1 MENKLKI
8 LGIAGSLRNG
18 SYNKKLLNAAI
29 LLKQE
34 NIEIEVF
41 DIKNIPM
48 FNTDLEKEEIPEVV
62 KLFKQKIKES
72 DGLLISTPEYN
83 YSISGA
89 LKNAIDWASR
99 PPVNPPLMKKP
110 VAIMGGSGGIG
121 GTIRAQAHL
130 RQILQHS
137 NMMDMKKPEVLI
149 TKIQDKFDE
158 NGSLIDEPLKEHL
171 KKFLSSF
178 ENWIKLFNNLL

>member
-1 MENKLKI
+1 MENILKI
-8 LGIAGSLRNG
+8 LGINGSLRKG

-41 DIKNIPM
+41 DLKDIPM
-48 FNTDLEKEEIPEVV
+48 FNTDLEKEEIPEAV
-62 KLFKQKIKES
+62 KIFKEKIEES

-83 YSISGA
+83 YSIPGA

-99 PPVNPPLMKKP
+99 PSGNSPLIKKP
-110 VAIMGGSGGIG
+110 VAIMGGSGGMS
-121 GTIRAQAHL
+121 GTIRAQTHL

-137 NMMDMKKPEVLI
+137 NMMDMKRPEVLV
-149 TKIQDKFDE
+149 TRIQDKFDQ
-158 NGSLIDEPLKEHL
+158 NGTLIDEPLIEHL
-171 KKFLSSF
+171 KKFLISF
-178 ENWIKLFNNLL
+178 EKWIKLFKN